1 MRTFINILYYLVFN
15 MISWKEFLNEGAL
28 TNYRI
33 EKEGKKLTY
42 NNFKDTF
49 ETILWRLIDERIPF
63 WFDCQGIDG
72 EVKDCTKLGY
82 LMNESING
90 QSFNGYILD
99 STKTIEQIK
108 SFLSSKVLP
117 NIIVERP
124 GKLYIGRSTYSDLTN
139 ATDFDIITVV
149 VKAFKNY
156 YKDKGLSSR
165 EISGN
170 KYETKVNIDFLCDLN
185 TVNNIID
192 FVF

>member
-28 TNYRI
+28 TNYRT
-33 EKEGKKLTY
+33 EREGKKLTY

-49 ETILWRLIDERIPF
+49 ETILCKLIDERIPF
-63 WFDCQGIDG
+63 WFDCQGIGG

-117 NIIVERP
+117 NIIVEKP
-124 GKLYIGRSTYSDLTN
+124 GKLYIGRSAYSDLTK
-139 ATDFDIITVV
+139 ATDLDTITVV

>member
-1 MRTFINILYYLVFN
+1 

-28 TNYRI
+28 TNYRS
-33 EKEGKKLTY
+33 EREGKKLTY

-49 ETILWRLIDERIPF
+49 EVILYKLIDSKIPF
-63 WFDCQGIDG
+63 WFDCQGVGG
-72 EVKDCTKLGY
+72 EVNGYTKLGY

-90 QSFNGYILD
+90 QPFNGYILD
-99 STKTIEQIK
+99 SVKSPEQLK
-108 SFLSSKVLP
+108 SLLSSKILP

-124 GKLYIGRSTYSDLTN
+124 GKLFIGRSAYSDLTN
-139 ATDFDIITVV
+139 ATDLNEITVV

-170 KYETKVNIDFLCDLN
+170 KYESKVNIDFLCDLN

>member
-1 MRTFINILYYLVFN
+1 MTTFINILYYLVFN

-28 TNYRI
+28 TNYRT

-49 ETILWRLIDERIPF
+49 ETILCKLIDERIPF
-63 WFDCQGIDG
+63 WFDCQGIGG

-99 STKTIEQIK
+99 STKTTEQIK

-117 NIIVERP
+117 NIIVEKP
-124 GKLYIGRSTYSDLTN
+124 GKLYIGRSAYSDLTK
-139 ATDFDIITVV
+139 ATDLDTITVV

-156 YKDKGLSSR
+156 YKDKGLTSR